1 MVFRI
6 IQVLGLIIILLPA
19 DQIAQNNCSYA
30 DMIRG
35 MTLARKILAE
45 ANSRLN
51 SQLQLSNVVAD
62 DREVRNS
69 GAPSVPILIP
79 LTDYDWCQPPAEE
92 WINGLYMKG
101 GDWWIEK
108 VNDDCNNYRC
118 TRLFGLLGKQVRL
131 SKGIWCKDKLGY
143 YIIPMTVPKRDN
155 DIGRDL
161 PTRQKKQEIEILQ
174 SEKEEFDKICQRCGI
189 F

>member
-35 MTLARKILAE
+35 MTLARKLLLLTVSKTEEVAYLNNEVWKLSE
-45 ANSRLN
+45 A
-51 SQLQLSNVVAD
+51 
-62 DREVRNS
+62 
-69 GAPSVPILIP
+69 SVPILIP
-79 LTDYDWCQPPAEE
+79 LSDYDWCQPPAEE
-92 WINGLYMKG
+92 WLNGLYMKG
-101 GDWWIEK
+101 GDWWVEK
-108 VNDDCNNYRC
+108 INDDCNNYRC
-118 TRLFGLLGKQVRL
+118 SRLFGLLGKQVRL
-131 SKGIWCKDKLGY
+131 AKGVYCKDKLGN
-143 YIIPMTVPKRDN
+143 YILPMTMAKRDK

>member
-1 MVFRI
+1 MV
-6 IQVLGLIIILLPA
+6 ILLPTN
-19 DQIAQNNCSYA
+19 QIAQNNCSYA

-35 MTLARKILAE
+35 MTLARKLLLNNPINSDLRGNGLAKIE
-45 ANSRLN
+45 AKELGS
-51 SQLQLSNVVAD
+51 
-62 DREVRNS
+62 
-69 GAPSVPILIP
+69 PSVPILVP
-79 LTDYDWCQPPAEE
+79 LSDYDWCQPPVEE
-92 WINGLYMKG
+92 WIEGLYLKG

-143 YIIPMTVPKRDN
+143 YIVPMTAPKRDK
-155 DIGRDL
+155 DPVHDL
-161 PTRQKKQEIEILQ
+161 PTRQKKQKIEIAL
-174 SEKEEFDKICQRCGI
+174 SDRDEFDKICQRCGI

>member
-35 MTLARKILAE
+35 MTLARKLLSS
-45 ANSRLN
+45 NSLFEKTRV
-51 SQLQLSNVVAD
+51 SEI
-62 DREVRNS
+62 EVWNAQ
-69 GAPSVPILIP
+69 GASVPILVP
-79 LTDYDWCQPPAEE
+79 LSDYDWCQPPVEE
-92 WINGLYMKG
+92 WINGLYLKG

-131 SKGIWCKDKLGY
+131 SKGIWCKDKLGH
-143 YIIPMTVPKRDN
+143 YIVPMTMPRRDK
-155 DIGRDL
+155 DVGRDL